1 MEYCV
6 IRTIFSPQKQYRQFL
21 ISPALCMD
29 SMLFITTKD
38 SQDLCIHM
46 VIPNTRLLIYVNLK
60 YMSVTLDIMVITVLK
75 PVDTASMKQSVPL
88 LMGPV
93 LLDAV
98 LGTLNSCVRQNAKV
112 ETMV

>member
-1 MEYCV
+1 MEHCV
-6 IRTIFSPQKQYRQFL
+6 IRTIFSPQKQSRQFL

-46 VIPNTRLLIYVNLK
+46 VIPNTRSLIYVNLK

-88 LMGPV
+88 LMGHV
-93 LLDAV
+93 LLGAV
-98 LGTLNSCVRQNAKV
+98 LGIWTVV
-112 ETMV
+112 